1 MKRRL
6 TMATIAV
13 TLASAAL
20 TTAAQESD
28 ATPAAQPLAANDQ
41 TWTPEELE
49 ALLAPIALY
58 PDPVLTQIFLAAKN
72 PQEVLDAGNWLV
84 EHPDLEGDALDK
96 AAEEAGFTPPVRAI
110 IPFRQ
115 IVDQMCL
122 EMGWTTELGQ
132 AYTND
137 EASVLAAV
145 QRLRAQAEDVG
156 NLKSSEQMTV
166 ETKSED
172 GQQVI
177 VIEPPSPTVIYVPTY
192 DPVTVY
198 APPPEP
204 DPGPDAGTVAAASV
218 ISFGVGL
225 TIGAAMRPWYGPR
238 YYPNYYGGF
247 IPPPPPYYYR
257 PVYGPG
263 YHPSHHYNRTNNYNK
278 VLSDNNVIVVNKG
291 KNKDYWGNFDDKP
304 RGKNKKGNVE
314 SPITKARPDR
324 GDLKNADRGKAKGK
338 AQDWKGKSNYKGADP
353 KTRERANLPKSGK
366 MPDSK
371 AVKKQARSN
380 ASNAKS
386 RKSSGGGDRGYAS
399 KAKSNAGSRP
409 SSSNRQK
416 QDASS
421 RPSSKQ
427 SSRSTSRPQR
437 SSSGS
442 SQGRL
447 SGGGSGS
454 SARAAS
460 SRGRSSM
467 SSRGGGGRSGGAG
480 RRR

>member
-6 TMATIAV
+6 TRAAIIVTVASFAATV
-13 TLASAAL
+13 T
-20 TTAAQESD
+20 AQEGN
-28 ATPAAQPLAANDQ
+28 ATPAAQPLPATDQ

-58 PDPVLTQIFLAAKN
+58 PDPVLTQILLAAKN

-84 EHPDLEGDALDK
+84 ENPDLEGDALDK
-96 AAEEAGFTPPVRAI
+96 AAEAAGFTPPVRAI

-115 IVDQMCL
+115 IIDQMCL
-122 EMGWTTELGQ
+122 EMGWTTEVGQ

-156 NLKSSEQMTV
+156 NLKSSEQMNV
-166 ETKSED
+166 ETKTQD
-172 GQQVI
+172 GQEVI

-204 DPGPDAGTVAAASV
+204 SGGAVAAASV

-225 TIGAAMRPWYGPR
+225 TIGAAMRPYYGPR

-257 PVYGPG
+257 PVYGGG
-263 YHPSHHYNRTNNYNK
+263 YHPSHHYNRSSSYNK

-291 KNKDYWGNFDDKP
+291 KNKDYWGKFDDKP
-304 RGKNKKGNVE
+304 RGKSKKANVE

-324 GDLKNADRGKAKGK
+324 ADLKNADRAKAKK
-338 AQDWKGKSNYKGADP
+338 QDWKGKSTYQGANA
-353 KTRERANLPKSGK
+353 KTRERANLPKKGK

-371 AVKKQARSN
+371 AVRNQAASN
-380 ASNAKS
+380 ASAAKG
-386 RKSSGGGDRGYAS
+386 RKPSGGGDRGYAG
-399 KAKSNAGSRP
+399 KASSAAGSRP
-409 SSSNRQK
+409 AASNRKK
-416 QDASS
+416 QSASS
-421 RPSSKQ
+421 QPSTRPS
-427 SSRSTSRPQR
+427 SRPQR

-442 SQGRL
+442 SQGRI
-447 SGGGSGS
+447 SGRGSGS

-467 SSRGGGGRSGGAG
+467 SSRGGGGRGAGAG